1 MFPVRRSRD
10 LSPGEKQHS
19 RNYLWKRRQGREQ
32 ERMRGRIRAR
42 APEGLGS
49 KGKRSLKRDISVT
62 NRQTRGMDL
71 ICLKKKGKRLEMMT
85 ALQ

>member
-1 MFPVRRSRD
+1 
-10 LSPGEKQHS
+10 
-19 RNYLWKRRQGREQ
+19 
-32 ERMRGRIRAR
+32 MRGRIRVR